1 MRGVRRGFTLVELLV
16 VIGVIAVLIGILLP
30 ALSRAR
36 YQAQVTTC
44 AARLHDLSAGMML
57 YASENRGYFPRQDI
71 VIATGRN
78 TCDVGNEFYQILH
91 TRYRRPHETFFCPL
105 AMDEQLDPQWALYY
119 APTGF
124 TRVGYAIWVPRSIN
138 NTIVPPAAS
147 GSGLTLYDATEVA
160 FGPKR
165 TGEKIAVSTPIVS
178 DLVLTLKV
186 NPHPGPNDISRDASL
201 GIFRNSTHF
210 RGGLIESMHTAYGD
224 GHVERIRGRQI
235 KPRYQGL
242 ANNYW
247 NWR

>member
-1 MRGVRRGFTLVELLV
+1 MRERAFTLVELLV
-16 VIGVIAVLIGILLP
+16 VIGIIAILIAILLP

-57 YASENRGYFPRQDI
+57 YASENRGYFPRHDI
-71 VIATGRN
+71 AIATGRN
-78 TCDVGNEFYQILH
+78 ACDVGNEFFEVLEK
-91 TRYRRPHETFFCPL
+91 RYRRPHQTFFCPL
-105 AMDEQLDPQWALYY
+105 AMDEQFDPQWAFYY
-119 APTGF
+119 SPTGF
-124 TRVGYAIWVPRSIN
+124 SRVGYAIWVPRSIY
-138 NTIVPPAAS
+138 NTVVPPAAN
-147 GSGLTLYDATEVA
+147 GSGLTLYDLTDPAGA
-160 FGPKR
+160 AKR
-165 TGEKIAVSTPIVS
+165 YGEKIAVNTPNVS

-186 NPHPGPNDISRDASL
+186 KPYPGPNDISRDASL

-210 RGGLIESMHTAYGD
+210 RGGVIESMHTAYGD

>member
-1 MRGVRRGFTLVELLV
+1 MRGRAFTLVELLV
-16 VIGVIAVLIGILLP
+16 VIGIIAILIAILLP
-30 ALSRAR
+30 ALGRAR

-57 YASENRGYFPRQDI
+57 YASENHGYFPRHDI
-71 VIATGRN
+71 AIATGRN
-78 TCDVGNEFYQILH
+78 TCDVGNEFFEVLEK
-91 TRYRRPHETFFCPL
+91 RYRRPHETFFCPL
-105 AMDEQLDPQWALYY
+105 AMDEQLDPQWAFYY
-119 APTGF
+119 TPTGF
-124 TRVGYAIWVPRSIN
+124 SRAGYAIWVPRSIN
-138 NTIVPPAAS
+138 TTMVPPAAS
-147 GSGLTLYDATEVA
+147 GSGLTLYDPTEPA
-160 FGPKR
+160 GSAKR
-165 TGEKIAVSTPIVS
+165 YGEKNAVSTPIVS

-186 NPHPGPNDISRDASL
+186 KPYPGPNDISRDATL

-210 RGGLIESMHTAYGD
+210 RGGVIESMHNAYGD